1 MSIDNAPLTIT
12 LEAVMSDYDGQLA
25 RLANAQT
32 DSCNFLI
39 TWQVEMEVK
48 SSSKQTFN
56 QQAFFVAVAVC
67 FSPGQ
72 DDEMRD
78 IAGQLCPSGKTPIFA
93 FIPAYS
99 FGSKDFGI
107 FIAENNLGEILVN
120 GLVNEV
126 IEQAG
131 IEEAVI
137 NQTPSKN

>member
-32 DSCNFLI
+32 DSRNFLI

-48 SSSKQTFN
+48 SSEK
-56 QQAFFVAVAVC
+56 QAFFVAVAVC

-72 DDEMRD
+72 DDEVRD
-78 IAGQLCPSGKTPIFA
+78 IADQLCPSGKTPIFA

-131 IEEAVI
+131 IEEAVT
-137 NQTPSKN
+137 NQTAGKN

>member
-1 MSIDNAPLTIT
+1 MSTDNAPLTIT
-12 LEAVMSDYDGQLA
+12 LEAVMADYDGQLA
-25 RLANAQT
+25 KLASAQKH
-32 DSCNFLI
+32 SSNFLI

-48 SSSKQTFN
+48 SSDK
-56 QQAFFVAVAVC
+56 QAFFVAVAVC
-67 FSPGQ
+67 FSQGQ
-72 DDEMRD
+72 DDELRD
-78 IAGQLCPSGKTPIFA
+78 IAHQLCPKGKTPIFA

-131 IEEAVI
+131 IEEPVT
-137 NQTPSKN
+137 NQTARQN

>member
-12 LEAVMSDYDGQLA
+12 LDAVMSDYDGQLA
-25 RLANAQT
+25 RLALTQK
-32 DSCNFLI
+32 DSRNFLI

-48 SSSKQTFN
+48 SSEK
-56 QQAFFVAVAVC
+56 QAFFVAVAVC
-67 FSPGQ
+67 FAPGQ
-72 DDEMRD
+72 DDEVRD
-78 IAGQLCPSGKTPIFA
+78 IADQLCPSGKTPIFA

-131 IEEAVI
+131 IEEAVT
-137 NQTPSKN
+137 NQAAIKT

>member
-1 MSIDNAPLTIT
+1 MSTDNAPLTIT
-12 LEAVMSDYDGQLA
+12 LEAVMADYDGQLA
-25 RLANAQT
+25 KLASAQKQ
-32 DSCNFLI
+32 SSNFLI

-48 SSSKQTFN
+48 SSDK
-56 QQAFFVAVAVC
+56 QAFFVAVAVC
-67 FSPGQ
+67 FSQGQ
-72 DDEMRD
+72 DDELRD
-78 IAGQLCPSGKTPIFA
+78 IAHQLCPEGKTPIFA

-131 IEEAVI
+131 IEEAVT
-137 NQTPSKN
+137 NQTARQN

>member
-1 MSIDNAPLTIT
+1 MHIDNAPLTIT

-25 RLANAQT
+25 KLALTQK
-32 DSCNFLI
+32 DSRNFLI

-48 SSSKQTFN
+48 SPGKQTSN

-72 DDEMRD
+72 DDEVRD
-78 IAGQLCPSGKTPIFA
+78 IADQLCPAGKIPIFA

-131 IEEAVI
+131 IEEAVT
-137 NQTPSKN
+137 NQNPS

>member
-1 MSIDNAPLTIT
+1 MSTDNAPLTIT
-12 LEAVMSDYDGQLA
+12 LEAVMADYDGKLA
-25 RLANAQT
+25 KLASAQKK
-32 DSCNFLI
+32 SSNFLI

-48 SSSKQTFN
+48 SSVKQTF
-56 QQAFFVAVAVC
+56 FVAMAVC
-67 FSPGQ
+67 FSQGQ
-72 DDEMRD
+72 DDELRD
-78 IAGQLCPSGKTPIFA
+78 IAYQLCPKGKTPIFA

-131 IEEAVI
+131 IEEAVT
-137 NQTPSKN
+137 NQTARQN